1 MTEHNAFIGEVLSE
15 GTVYRAPV
23 PEVVRRIFRARSDLM
38 RHGFSRPEHMTLRLD
53 TYTAHDVA
61 RALFGDRS
69 YPVPKTGDHVFGF
82 PMEIDDTMD
91 GKITLRYEV
100 TV

>member
-1 MTEHNAFIGEVLSE
+1 MSYDGFPVSRA
-15 GTVYRAPV
+15 TVPDV
-23 PEVVRRIFRARSDLM
+23 IRRIFRARSDLLS
-38 RHGFSRPEHMTLRLD
+38 HGHTKPEHMTLRLD
-53 TYTAHDVA
+53 TYTAHDLA
-61 RALFGDRS
+61 RALFGDQS
-69 YPVPKTGDHVFGF
+69 YPVLKTGDHVFGF